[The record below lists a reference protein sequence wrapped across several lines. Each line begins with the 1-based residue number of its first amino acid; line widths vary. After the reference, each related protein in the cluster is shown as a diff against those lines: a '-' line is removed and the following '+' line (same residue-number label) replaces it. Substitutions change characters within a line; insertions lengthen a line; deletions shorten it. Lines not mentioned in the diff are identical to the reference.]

1 MTGDVYYSEIGHQH
15 ISNIYWFW
23 NLVVRNYDNSLGS
36 KILDII
42 NDKFDGEILSY
53 RPHCDFKEEIIY
65 LDSMKKIQWKV
76 KGEWGNIVHEGKI
89 IGEFKSKSMHRQS
102 KLEDVGIFG

>member
-1 MTGDVYYSEIGHQH
+1 
-15 ISNIYWFW
+15 
-23 NLVVRNYDNSLGS
+23 
-36 KILDII
+36 
-42 NDKFDGEILSY
+42 
-53 RPHCDFKEEIIY
+53 
-65 LDSMKKIQWKV
+65 MKKIQWKV